1 MNQSILLDARLA
13 AAAHYVRRGAVFA
26 DVGSDHGY
34 LPVFLVENGQVSS
47 AIASDISLG
56 SIASARRNIAEHHLE
71 DQIETV
77 VCDGVAPLAD
87 RAPTDIAICG
97 MGGELIADIIDRA
110 KFVFDSRV
118 RLILQPMSRP
128 HLLRRYLAEHG
139 FARVDETVC
148 IASDRVYFCICAEY
162 DGVRRT
168 LSLIE
173 EYLGFASVDD
183 VKSDEREAM
192 YEGACRLRDT
202 TVDILKG
209 KSKAGID
216 TAQEFELIS
225 ALDGFVAALEN
236 LTEKS
241 I

>member
-34 LPVFLVENGQVSS
+34 LPVFLVENGHLSS
-47 AIASDISLG
+47 AIASDISSG

-71 DQIETV
+71 DRIETV
-77 VCDGVAPLAD
+77 VCDGIAPLAD
-87 RAPTDIAICG
+87 RAPTDIAVCG

-148 IASDRVYFCICAEY
+148 VASGRVYFCICVEY

-168 LSLIE
+168 LSRLE
-173 EYLGFASVDD
+173 EHLGCASAAA
-183 VKSDEREAM
+183 VKPDERDAM
-192 YEGACRLRDT
+192 LEGARRLCDAT
-202 TVDILKG
+202 LEIYKG
-209 KSKAGID
+209 KNKAEID
-216 TAQEFELIS
+216 TEQETELIS
-225 ALDGFVAALEN
+225 ALDGFIAELEN
-236 LTEKS
+236 LMEKS
-241 I
+241 K

>member
-26 DVGSDHGY
+26 DIGSDHGY

-47 AIASDISLG
+47 AIASDISSG

-71 DQIETV
+71 DRIETV

-128 HLLRRYLAEHG
+128 HLLRRYLADGG
-139 FARVDETVC
+139 FACVDETVC
-148 IASDRVYFCICAEY
+148 VASGRVYFCICAEY
-162 DGVRRT
+162 DGTRRS
-168 LSLIE
+168 LSLLE
-173 EYLGFASVDD
+173 EYLGCASADA
-183 VKSDEREAM
+183 VKPNEREAM
-192 YEGACRLRDT
+192 HEGALRLRDAT
-202 TVDILKG
+202 IDIFKG

-216 TAQEFELIS
+216 TAQESELIS
-225 ALDGFVAALEN
+225 ALDGFVAELEN
-236 LTEKS
+236 LMEKS
-241 I
+241 K